1 MRVIRVQGSKARD
14 FSWVPQE
21 GLRKLSISMSG
32 NYLPFIPP
40 SSSPVPDT
48 TRLQIP
54 SACSSSLVAGPN
66 LATAD
71 ELHVWLVT
79 PTLLRLLERYGRG
92 FVHQDFN
99 HAVGSWSWC
108 PRGGMDGLLV
118 WSTGL

>member
-1 MRVIRVQGSKARD
+1 MWPRSFPKIRASLEAGYMRVIRVQGSKARD
-14 FSWVPQE
+14 PSWVPQE

-79 PTLLRLLERYGRG
+79 PIHY
-92 FVHQDFN
+92 
-99 HAVGSWSWC
+99 
-108 PRGGMDGLLV
+108 
-118 WSTGL
+118 